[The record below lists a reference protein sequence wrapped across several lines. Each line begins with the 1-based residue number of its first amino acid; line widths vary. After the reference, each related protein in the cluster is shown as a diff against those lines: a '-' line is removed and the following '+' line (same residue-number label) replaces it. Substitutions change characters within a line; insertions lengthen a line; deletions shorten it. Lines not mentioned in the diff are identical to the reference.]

1 MTRYEKRVA
10 KLRKE
15 YKAKVKAREAKAKK
29 VEDTTKAEEKAK
41 AENGENGD
49 AE

>member
-15 YKAKVKAREAKAKK
+15 YEAKVKAREAKVKKAK
-29 VEDTTKAEEKAK
+29 DTTKADDKAVK
-41 AENGENGD
+41 K
-49 AE
+49 

>member
-15 YKAKVKAREAKAKK
+15 YLAKVKARDVEEKKAKGAAK
-29 VEDTTKAEEKAK
+29 DDNKAVKK
-41 AENGENGD
+41 
-49 AE
+49 

>member
-15 YKAKVKAREAKAKK
+15 YEAKVKAREAKAKK
-29 VEDTTKAEEKAK
+29 AK
-41 AENGENGD
+41 GTAKDDNKV
-49 AE
+49 AKK